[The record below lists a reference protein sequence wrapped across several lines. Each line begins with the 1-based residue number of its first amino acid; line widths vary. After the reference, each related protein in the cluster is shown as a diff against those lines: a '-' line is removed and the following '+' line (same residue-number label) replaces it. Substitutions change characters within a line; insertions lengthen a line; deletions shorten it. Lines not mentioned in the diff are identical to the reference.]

1 MGQGHSRWCVDWWQ
15 GPSSGSAR
23 SFHRRL
29 ICVCAQAP
37 CVVTRP
43 CVGDWD
49 SAWEI
54 FEKQLPVDTP
64 DMPDVMEILA
74 FDNSAA
80 ESKAQRRQMEQDL
93 KVGFG
98 LERKR
103 MLEIYREGGV

>member
-1 MGQGHSRWCVDWWQ
+1 MRGLVEGTEVVVGALPPPAADVCVLT
-15 GPSSGSAR
+15 R
-23 SFHRRL
+23 S
-29 ICVCAQAP
+29 CA
-37 CVVTRP
+37 
-43 CVGDWD
+43 GDWD

-54 FEKQLPVDTP
+54 FEKHLPVDTP

-98 LERKR
+98 MERR
-103 MLEIYREGGV
+103 RLLEI